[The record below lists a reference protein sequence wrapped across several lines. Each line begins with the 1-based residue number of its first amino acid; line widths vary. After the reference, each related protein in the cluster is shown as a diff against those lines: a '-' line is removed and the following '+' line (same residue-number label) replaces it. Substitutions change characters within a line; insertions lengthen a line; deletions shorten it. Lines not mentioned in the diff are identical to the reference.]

1 MPLIN
6 LQTDLKSLKFGGDR
20 RGGGDSQ
27 QPFIRVPIPPQNSD
41 TINPVPQSIGSG
53 VFGLGEGPL
62 LETLSDLASGGI
74 GQATGLGN
82 NDILIRGGASS
93 ITRSAIDATR
103 ITRFLST
110 PEGLLFIAKQNQL
123 SNSGVRTQGSRLIND
138 LGYLPLSTIGQAVG
152 NAFGL
157 HLLKQGTRIL
167 EGTKNDPK
175 PNRYLDNVDPLRNN
189 ELTTSTNRLVALKE
203 AIDTNTS
210 TKIRNIRLNNNGNIL
225 DYSGG
230 PDTFGLGGRTNIR
243 FADPNQRTGQNNP
256 FLLNTGFYGNTTPI
270 SGISFDLGSVA
281 TGASTFVQ
289 SGLSGLSNRG
299 GFVGFVGNALSS
311 FVPSLLNTGVGKLE
325 EFVQSSIN
333 SALGFEN
340 LPPQS
345 NFYVFRRP
353 TPNFNFTNYV
363 RLSNIF
369 GSIVSDPNTFND
381 EKNAIRTNGD
391 RGTTFDFN
399 IYQGNGDISQTNPE
413 LQNKNFGATWTQK
426 NILEAS
432 LSPGRTAQDFR
443 KKIIEERGENDVI
456 TVISNS
462 PNYRTQNRENR
473 VDTGDPGRGVADNVE
488 GVFNYGVP
496 ANILRSVDR
505 MNALQA
511 YDVSAGGLPDYS
523 KPVRDLVKLRF
534 AILNFNGTK
543 TYLHF
548 RSHIN
553 SFSDSYNG
561 NWNSVR
567 YAGRAD
573 NFYNYEGFD
582 RQINFSFTVAAMSK
596 AELIPMYKKL
606 NQLAATLAPEYSD
619 AGFMKGNLI
628 NFTMGGYIYETP
640 GFLNS
645 LNYTIPQESPFEIA
659 IDTEGNTDDS
669 VKELPLLINVDAQF
683 TPVHNFLVEK
693 ANSNTNPNAKYISLQ
708 NDVNNNYG
716 DGYTEPIKYQA
727 LSEGL
732 SDILPSTVNPNVD
745 ELLSRAQN
753 QLSNTTSNILAN
765 STGRLIPRPVEGFG
779 LPNPVRN
786 TNSPNFDPVDG
797 TSLTGGDTQ
806 ITL

>member
-1 MPLIN
+1 
-6 LQTDLKSLKFGGDR
+6 
-20 RGGGDSQ
+20 
-27 QPFIRVPIPPQNSD
+27 
-41 TINPVPQSIGSG
+41 
-53 VFGLGEGPL
+53 
-62 LETLSDLASGGI
+62 
-74 GQATGLGN
+74 
-82 NDILIRGGASS
+82 
-93 ITRSAIDATR
+93 
-103 ITRFLST
+103 
-110 PEGLLFIAKQNQL
+110 
-123 SNSGVRTQGSRLIND
+123 
-138 LGYLPLSTIGQAVG
+138 
-152 NAFGL
+152 
-157 HLLKQGTRIL
+157 
-167 EGTKNDPK
+167 
-175 PNRYLDNVDPLRNN
+175 
-189 ELTTSTNRLVALKE
+189 
-203 AIDTNTS
+203 
-210 TKIRNIRLNNNGNIL
+210 
-225 DYSGG
+225 
-230 PDTFGLGGRTNIR
+230 
-243 FADPNQRTGQNNP
+243 
-256 FLLNTGFYGNTTPI
+256 
-270 SGISFDLGSVA
+270 
-281 TGASTFVQ
+281 
-289 SGLSGLSNRG
+289 
-299 GFVGFVGNALSS
+299 
-311 FVPSLLNTGVGKLE
+311 
-325 EFVQSSIN
+325 
-333 SALGFEN
+333 
-340 LPPQS
+340 
-345 NFYVFRRP
+345 
-353 TPNFNFTNYV
+353 
-363 RLSNIF
+363 
-369 GSIVSDPNTFND
+369 
-381 EKNAIRTNGD
+381 
-391 RGTTFDFN
+391 
-399 IYQGNGDISQTNPE
+399 
-413 LQNKNFGATWTQK
+413 
-426 NILEAS
+426 
-432 LSPGRTAQDFR
+432 
-443 KKIIEERGENDVI
+443 
-456 TVISNS
+456 
-462 PNYRTQNRENR
+462 
-473 VDTGDPGRGVADNVE
+473 
-488 GVFNYGVP
+488 
-496 ANILRSVDR
+496 